1 MKTTTQLLGVAIACV
16 VGLAGC
22 GKTEDKV
29 ASTERDISSSISDKS
44 AKVGQAMDDT
54 AITTKVKTE
63 LLAQKD
69 VNGTAISVDTKNGQ
83 VTLSGTVPPAQIS
96 RAEELA
102 RKVDGVREVVNQL
115 KADTAAAS

>member
-1 MKTTTQLLGVAIACV
+1 MKTNPLFGIALACV

-22 GKTEDKV
+22 GKADNKATEQAAAPAAPQ
-29 ASTERDISSSISDKS
+29 ASSR
-44 AKVGQAMDDT
+44 VGQALDDT

-69 VNGTAISVDTKNGQ
+69 VNGTAISVDTKDGQ
-83 VTLSGTVPPAQIS
+83 VTLSGTVPPAQIA
-96 RAEELA
+96 RAEEIT

-115 KADTAAAS
+115 RAEATS

>member
-1 MKTTTQLLGVAIACV
+1 MRTSPLIGIALACV

-22 GKTEDKV
+22 GKADNKAASNTAPGSPAPSV
-29 ASTERDISSSISDKS
+29 ASR
-44 AKVGQAMDDT
+44 AGQAVDDT

-63 LLAQKD
+63 LLAEKD

-83 VTLSGTVPPAQIS
+83 VTLSGTVPPAQIA
-96 RAEELA
+96 RAEQIA

-115 KADTAAAS
+115 KAESTS

>member
-1 MKTTTQLLGVAIACV
+1 MKTTPLLGIALACM

-22 GKTEDKV
+22 GKTDKTAAERS
-29 ASTERDISSSISDKS
+29 ASTPPSTTASR
-44 AKVGQAMDDT
+44 VGQAVDDT

-63 LLAQKD
+63 LLAEKD

-83 VTLSGTVPPAQIS
+83 VTLTGTVPPAQIA
-96 RAEELA
+96 RAEAVA

-115 KADTAAAS
+115 KAEASS

>member
-1 MKTTTQLLGVAIACV
+1 MKTTPLLGIALACM

-22 GKTEDKV
+22 GKTDKT
-29 ASTERDISSSISDKS
+29 AAERS
-44 AKVGQAMDDT
+44 AAAPEPSATARVGQAVDDT

-63 LLAQKD
+63 LLAEKD

-83 VTLSGTVPPAQIS
+83 VTLTGTVPPAQIA
-96 RAEELA
+96 RAEAVA

-115 KADTAAAS
+115 KAEASS

>member
-1 MKTTTQLLGVAIACV
+1 MMKATPLFGIALACM

-22 GKTEDKV
+22 GKTDKTAAERSAAAPPSTT
-29 ASTERDISSSISDKS
+29 ASR
-44 AKVGQAMDDT
+44 VGQAVDDT

-63 LLAQKD
+63 LLAEKD

-83 VTLSGTVPPAQIS
+83 VTLTGTVPPAQIA
-96 RAEELA
+96 RAEAVA

-115 KADTAAAS
+115 KAEASS